1 MAQKIHLS
9 LQIDG
14 NDIEGESTI
23 ASMDREGTIECVS
36 FFSELTT
43 PRETATGSLTGRR
56 QHAPLTIVKRIDKTT
71 PLLFKALAMN
81 EPITSGIFRF
91 YRPSSS
97 GSGQE
102 EQYYTVLIEN
112 GYVASVRQEQSNI
125 LYAESAALPM
135 MERVSFIFQDI
146 TWTYEDGGATHK
158 DSWAG
163 EA

>member
-1 MAQKIHLS
+1 MAQTIHLS
-9 LQIDG
+9 LQIDS

-23 ASMDREGTIECVS
+23 ASMERAGTIECIS

-43 PRETATGSLTGRR
+43 PRETATGILTGRR
-56 QHAPLTIVKRIDKTT
+56 QHAPLTIVKLIDKTT

-81 EPITSGIFRF
+81 EPVTRGEFRF
-91 YRPSSS
+91 FRPSSDRT
-97 GSGQE
+97 GE
-102 EQYYTVLIEN
+102 EEHYYTVLIEN

-125 LYAESAALPM
+125 LYAESADLPV
-135 MERVSFIFQDI
+135 MERVSFVFQDI
-146 TWTYEDGGATHK
+146 TWTYVNGGATHQ